1 MTVTDYLAKV
11 GDLLKTGVC
20 TVDSMTATKYSVNL
34 VIITPPTNGEFRE
47 ALGRHELLHV
57 GAILRVG
64 S

>member
-47 ALGRHELLHV
+47 ALGRHGLLHV
-57 GAILRVG
+57 GASLRVG